1 VVAGILCKNEEFL
14 IASRNKNKILNDCW
28 EFPGGKVEKNENIF
42 LALKRE
48 LKEELSIEIKMPS
61 ILFDNYFYDYPTISL
76 EIFFFKCRD
85 WNGYIKP
92 VEGQKIKWVK
102 KEEIKN
108 IKLLPSNDK
117 VLKKLFL

>member
-1 VVAGILCKNEEFL
+1 MKNKIIRVVAGILCKNEEFL

-48 LKEELSIEIKMPS
+48 LKEELSFEIKMPS

-76 EIFFFKCRD
+76 EIFLC
-85 WNGYIKP
+85 ILL
-92 VEGQKIKWVK
+92 
-102 KEEIKN
+102 IKN
-108 IKLLPSNDK
+108 KMHIK
-117 VLKKLFL
+117 